1 MKFQL
6 ILFHWLGIF
15 LAVGCA
21 VKAKSRTVEP
31 NSNVNLMPR
40 AQEIIEQAPW
50 CDNMPVYDGTNKVTG
65 RELCNGGDSMLWSGL
80 LFYSWPDAKL
90 GQAIRQSIA
99 ANGKPYRSPE
109 HLKGNDNDGSEFSR
123 DMYLGF
129 LFYCL
134 KSKDFETC
142 TRVHEWTKSQGYKLC
157 SGNVGQCGLLPSV
170 MYSTYAV
177 WDKNGWSIAPEFK
190 PSNIEQGADAQAAF
204 IEAKTAPKGY
214 RLHLVSLK
222 VFLMNQVGRTGDYY
236 LSSRELVKRQPEN
249 LWFQF
254 VDYLTGGASD
264 AQLSTIARELSRK
277 MEEWKYDPTFNTDWY
292 WQGRRE
298 AAHDGLGQDFV
309 FLACLVNGNCELTR
323 KD

>member
-6 ILFHWLGIF
+6 ILCHWLGIF

-31 NSNVNLMPR
+31 NSNVDLMPR

-50 CDNMPVYDGTNKVTG
+50 CDNMPVYDGDNNVTK
-65 RELCNGGDSMLWSGL
+65 RPLCNGGDSMLWSGL
-80 LFYSWPDAKL
+80 LFYSWPEAKL

-99 ANGKPYRSPE
+99 PNGKPYRSPE
-109 HLKGNDNDGSEFSR
+109 HLKGGDSVDEFSR
-123 DMYLGF
+123 DMYIGF

-157 SGNVGQCGLLPSV
+157 GGTISQCGLLPSV

-190 PSNIEQGADAQAAF
+190 PNNVEQGADAQATF
-204 IEAKTAPKGY
+204 LEAKTAPKGY

-236 LSSRELVKRQPEN
+236 LSARELVKRQPEN

-254 VDYLTGGASD
+254 VAYLTGESND
-264 AQLSTIARELSRK
+264 AQLGSISRELSRK
-277 MEEWKYDPTFNTDWY
+277 MNEWNYDVSYSTDWY

-298 AAHDGLGQDFV
+298 VAHDGLGQDFV
-309 FLACLVNGNCELTR
+309 FLACLVNGVCDLVR